1 MAMTLGELLR
11 QLCAQTPLTVS
22 LPDDLPLLQPIDL
35 MRSDYHLLIFVTILN
50 AVIKTEL
57 RSYGGCVFGEW
68 LANLCTGQTLWLFR
82 LAGRC
87 PWHADKGAVLR
98 DISRLDATFGQAAYG
113 NPKEVIRLYLLPS
126 WDALTEHLPQI
137 QRGVAAAF
145 AEAKRWDED
154 RQKEGVR

>member
-1 MAMTLGELLR
+1 
-11 QLCAQTPLTVS
+11 
-22 LPDDLPLLQPIDL
+22 
-35 MRSDYHLLIFVTILN
+35 
-50 AVIKTEL
+50 
-57 RSYGGCVFGEW
+57 
-68 LANLCTGQTLWLFR
+68 
-82 LAGRC
+82 
-87 PWHADKGAVLR
+87 
-98 DISRLDATFGQAAYG
+98 LDATFGQAAYG